1 MTTVKAEYAMP
12 ITMHE
17 DEVAHLEETV
27 NALPENAKL
36 IEWGS
41 GGSTT
46 MFLELLKPGQK
57 LISIEHNEE
66 WYNKVTAALENH
78 PKRAQLEYL
87 FIPPD
92 GVDLRFWGYGIPNE
106 ENPVFLE
113 EYINPEKAFD
123 DLEIFNAD
131 FYLVDGIARGACLS
145 FIYGRLKGSR
155 EDVAV
160 YIHDYVGR
168 EQWYDWAVDLYGDA
182 EIVGKTLLKLSI

>member
-1 MTTVKAEYAMP
+1 MTTTKEEYALP
-12 ITMHE
+12 VTMYE

-27 NALPENAKL
+27 KGLADNAKL

-46 MFLELLKPGQK
+46 MFLELLKPGQR

-66 WYNKVTAALENH
+66 WYNKVTEALKDH
-78 PKRAQLEYL
+78 PKRKQLDYL

-92 GVDLRFWGYGIPNE
+92 GIDLRFWGYGVPNE
-106 ENPVFLE
+106 ENPTFLQ

-123 DLEIFNAD
+123 DIEIFNAD
-131 FYLVDGIARGACLS
+131 FYLVDGIARAACLAN
-145 FIYGRLKGSR
+145 IYGRIKNTK
-155 EDVAV
+155 DVPV

-182 EIVGKTLLKLSI
+182 EVVGKTLLKLSV